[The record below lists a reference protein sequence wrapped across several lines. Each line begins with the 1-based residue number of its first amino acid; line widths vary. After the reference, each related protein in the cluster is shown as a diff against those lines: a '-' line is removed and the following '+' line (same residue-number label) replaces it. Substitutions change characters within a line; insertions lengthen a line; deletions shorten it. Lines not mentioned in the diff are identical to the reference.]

1 MAWKGLIGEGIWR
14 DVIFVHTWAW
24 VVNIRLLSS
33 QPQFWGEQYIQN
45 THRGY
50 FELQD
55 ALR

>member
-1 MAWKGLIGEGIWR
+1 M
-14 DVIFVHTWAW
+14 IFVHTLAW